1 MLRPAVAKENDEMRA
16 MTYLAFA
23 AFVMGAPA
31 SAERFEDL
39 QLVYHAT
46 FANGS
51 LKSPVDPLPIGPLT
65 FDNSGEAGIN
75 PSWTPAQGDYRVEVT
90 RPISLLRGP
99 PPVRAGFD
107 ADVNF
112 DVGSVVGLR
121 ATFVAPV
128 GPHNS
133 NDVWAV
139 VVNVET
145 GGANP
150 VGAAASLRIE
160 GATALFTTPGA
171 TVQERQPVSSD
182 DYDAIFR
189 LVDPEPF
196 TLEFLVDRVTGRA
209 EASLKIGDKVYS
221 RTYELSLF
229 RADSG
234 PPIGAVGPD
243 IAIIYSSGEPA
254 SVRIRDF
261 QIFAGKL
268 NSEAVTGDPLCP
280 PEFGCRVPPN

>member
-1 MLRPAVAKENDEMRA
+1 MRA
-16 MTYLAFA
+16 TTYLALA
-23 AFVMGAPA
+23 VFVIGAPA

-51 LKSPVDPLPIGPLT
+51 LESPRDPLNIGPLS

-75 PSWTPAQGDYRVEVT
+75 PSWTPGQGDYRFTVT
-90 RPISLLRGP
+90 RPTNLTGP
-99 PPVRAGFD
+99 PFVRAGFD

-121 ATFVAPV
+121 ATYVAPV
-128 GPHNS
+128 GPHNGT
-133 NDVWAV
+133 DVWAV

-150 VGAAASLRIE
+150 VGAAASLQIR
-160 GATALFTTPGA
+160 GATARFNTPGA
-171 TVQERQPVSSD
+171 TVAQSQLVTSD

-189 LVDPEPF
+189 SIEPQPF
-196 TLEFLVDRVTGRA
+196 TLELLVDRVTGRG
-209 EASLKIGDKVYS
+209 EASLKIGAELYS
-221 RTYELSLF
+221 RTYEFAVF

-234 PPIGAVGPD
+234 PPIGAVGAD
-243 IAIIYSSGEPA
+243 VAIINSSGQA
-254 SVRIRDF
+254 SSVRIRDF
-261 QIFAGKL
+261 QIFTSKR
-268 NSEAVTGDPLCP
+268 NSDAVTDDPLCP
-280 PEFGCRVPPN
+280 PEFGCRKPPSN